1 MRSRSNPREALDLLG
16 YLNQQLDD
24 SFFQSLTGSVL
35 ISTEEGKDKAA
46 LADNYT
52 NKLRGELFAKAA
64 KEVLTQAHT
73 FYVVKD
79 MMPVIR
85 DSVEPLGENLEW
97 SKELVPTRSGFL
109 VFEDEWVA
117 KDIGGISA
125 TFKAVLWTQGESKQ
139 GNDGVSLFFFSNVY
153 DKRDAISQ
161 DFLRQVKETN
171 TTVAHVGG
179 RLQLAHVMQVP
190 FGHTIHD
197 VNLTDRERLASHKWD
212 EHRSEVK
219 TLDAVLATVFEL
231 MNQTL
236 ISTDEAELDRKI
248 ARRMKRMR
256 LPQKVNVIQLR
267 RIKSNNEY
275 EGDTAVTWSHRWIV
289 RGHWRN
295 QPTGPGREEVKRIW
309 IKPYIKGPDNMPL
322 VHTEKIYSLSR

>member
-1 MRSRSNPREALDLLG
+1 MTTRSNPREALDLMS
-16 YLNQQLDD
+16 YLFQQLDD
-24 SFFQSLTGSVL
+24 SLFQMVSGSVL

-46 LADNYT
+46 IADNYT
-52 NKLRGELFAKAA
+52 NKLRGELFAGAA
-64 KEVLTQAHT
+64 KEVLAEAHT

-85 DSVEPLGENLEW
+85 DSIEPLGENLEW
-97 SKELVPTRSGFL
+97 SKELIPTRSGFL
-109 VFEDEWVA
+109 VFEDAWVA
-117 KDIGGISA
+117 KDIAGIST
-125 TFKAVLWTQGESKQ
+125 TFKAVLWTLGKSKQ
-139 GNDGVSLFFFSNVY
+139 GNDEVSRCGGHRPLKSL
-153 DKRDAISQ
+153 Q
-161 DFLRQVKETN
+161 DCNRPVAVNKCN
-171 TTVAHVGG
+171 RTVAQAGG
-179 RLQLAHVMQVP
+179 SLQLSHVMQVP
-190 FGHTIHD
+190 FGHTIND
-197 VNLTDRERLASHKWD
+197 VNLTDRETLASREWD

-236 ISTDEAELDRKI
+236 ISTDEADLDRKI